1 MTEFVHV
8 GSHADTLAGSE
19 EDGIPSRDIGPGDI
33 VGEHELTEADHYL
46 IEEGR
51 LVDAESFDGSQSN
64 EPGTGEAQSSEPLT
78 GEALKKRASDL
89 DIQGRSDM
97 NADELRQAIADAE
110 AQGGEV

>member
-19 EDGIPSRDIGPGDI
+19 EDDIPSRDIGPGDI

-51 LVDAESFDGSQSN
+51 LVDVDTIGGSQSN
-64 EPGTGEAQSSEPLT
+64 EPLT